1 MIFKLLFFSL
11 GYSFHIAAQLGTDGT
26 FAFDRIEDAIVQA
39 DEVDSR
45 FLQFEG
51 GLSITGID
59 IFQILMGGRQFPV
72 TH

>member
-1 MIFKLLFFSL
+1 
-11 GYSFHIAAQLGTDGT
+11 LGTDGT

-51 GLSITGID
+51 GLSITGMYVTCQWLKG
-59 IFQILMGGRQFPV
+59 IFCNTVFSSSSGNLFLGHINCEI
-72 TH
+72 

>member
-1 MIFKLLFFSL
+1 MHFFFSL
-11 GYSFHIAAQLGTDGT
+11 GYSFHIAAHLGTDGT

-51 GLSITGID
+51 GLSITGIYLYFNCWEAVP
-59 IFQILMGGRQFPV
+59 IK
-72 TH
+72 H

>member
-1 MIFKLLFFSL
+1 MICLLSL

-51 GLSITGID
+51 GLIITG
-59 IFQILMGGRQFPV
+59 MYV
-72 TH
+72 TCQWLIGSVL